1 MKKLI
6 SLTIISLLIFP
17 TFVSADGMIH
27 IEDPDMHYW
36 KIHDEKQQ
44 LCVINYENGYQKM
57 ILAVDFD
64 NMDKDQ
70 KGVWIFPVPAS
81 TDRTV
86 IDVVKGFPRFWGY
99 DVERKVDETINTMF
113 SVMRLSQIYTFPFF
127 TLRYLWMSGGNIES
141 FGVKGLGGTVDG
153 VTIHERIVKYG
164 VTTEL
169 VSTTNGEALY
179 KHLTERKGL
188 NLPDDSISV
197 LDEYVG
203 DDYSFVISWFSGSEK
218 SDIYE
223 NNHYYRDRFYDTISV
238 SLTFPTEKIYY
249 PLKPTSVYGSKR
261 VPAVI
266 YVMGHVTP
274 DLYSGIEMDS
284 EVTYF
289 IQNDYY
295 PTEELKSFFDG
306 EQRIEDLKYTKIK
319 INPPSKYLTEDLWIE
334 NHSPSEILMKTLII
348 KYSKVFGLLLFIISS
363 SLASIFAGIVIFR
376 KDKPSLAKFG
386 LFGLWNFL
394 TIIGF
399 AIATLFMKTKKIS
412 PELESK
418 LRSKKLKVWDSRK
431 ISFIFLFSISFVII
445 TILLQILL
453 QYIF

>member
-6 SLTIISLLIFP
+6 SLIIISLLIFP

-36 KIHDEKQQ
+36 RIHDEKQQ
-44 LCVINYENGYQKM
+44 LCAINYENGYQKM

-64 NMDKDQ
+64 NMNKDQ
-70 KGVWIFPVPAS
+70 KGVWIFPVPAAP
-81 TDRTV
+81 DRTV
-86 IDVVKGFPRFWGY
+86 IDVVKGFPSLQGY
-99 DVERKVDETINTMF
+99 DVERKVDETINEMF

-127 TLRYLWMSGGNIES
+127 TLRYLMVNSNTES

-153 VTIHERIVKYG
+153 VTIHEHIVKYG

-223 NNHYYRDRFYDTISV
+223 DDNYYRDRFYDTVSV

-261 VPAVI
+261 IPAVI

-274 DLYSGIEMDS
+274 DLYPEIEMDS

-319 INPPSKYLTEDLWIE
+319 INPPSKYLTNDLWIE
-334 NHSPSEILMKTLII
+334 SYAPPVVTMRTLAI
-348 KYSKVFGLLLFIISS
+348 KYQKTWGLFFFILSS
-363 SLASIFAGIVIFR
+363 CLASMFAGMIVFR
-376 KDKPSLAKFG
+376 KDRPSLVKFG

-399 AIATLFMKTKKIS
+399 AIATLFMKTKRL
-412 PELESK
+412 ELNLERK
-418 LRSKKLKVWDSRK
+418 LRRRGLKIWDSRK

-445 TILLQILL
+445 TILFQIIL